1 MKTIGKKQVQTKR
14 ANSGSGNGS
23 SGGHARPLPLTLDLT
38 QPGRL
43 RVGHLMTLYTCG
55 HSAIYARIK
64 AGSLPAPDGRDPRP
78 YWKTATIFADLSR

>member
-1 MKTIGKKQVQTKR
+1 MMEKTSKEEPGGKK
-14 ANSGSGNGS
+14 
-23 SGGHARPLPLTLDLT
+23 GHAKSLPLTLDLS

-64 AGSLPAPDGRDPRP
+64 DGYIPAPDGRDPRP
-78 YWKTATIFADLSR
+78 YWRTETILAHISR